1 MFFESIIFKTTKFL
15 TESIILNCINMKS
28 LTEISWKYLLNRQ
41 VILYLIFGILTT
53 LVNILTYILFVYLI
67 GINYLFGNIL
77 AWFVSVVFAYITNRI
92 WVFESKNGQIIS
104 EFTFFVGGRLF
115 SGFLD
120 TLLLYMFIDLLSLD
134 DLFSKIVIGI
144 IVVIVNYILSKYIVF
159 KSLGYS

>member
-1 MFFESIIFKTTKFL
+1 
-15 TESIILNCINMKS
+15 MKS